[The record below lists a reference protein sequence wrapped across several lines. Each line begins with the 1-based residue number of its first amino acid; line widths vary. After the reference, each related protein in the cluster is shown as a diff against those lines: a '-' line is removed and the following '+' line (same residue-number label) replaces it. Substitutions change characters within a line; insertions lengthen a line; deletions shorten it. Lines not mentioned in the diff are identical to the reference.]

1 MQDDEQQ
8 IRDLVATWM
17 AATQAGDV
25 DTVLEMKVRGLN
37 VVLECGPG
45 KVLAGLTKRIDAAL
59 VSGNISDPAT
69 LAQTRE
75 LLA

>member
-1 MQDDEQQ
+1 LYRQ
-8 IRDLVATWM
+8 
-17 AATQAGDV
+17 AAGAV
-25 DTVLEMKVRGLN
+25 RWVETVLEMKARG
-37 VVLECGPG
+37 VGIILECGPG
-45 KVLAGLTKRIDAAL
+45 KVLAGATRRIDAAL